1 MAAKL
6 VLYSPDLDLA
16 DTRFQRT
23 VITHKQLGH
32 NKERQTFDARR
43 SIRNASQHTVNNVVG
58 QVVLSTRDKNLGAG
72 NVKAAVSKRGRPR
85 GDLRQVT
92 PTLRFREAP

>member
-32 NKERQTFDARR
+32 NKE
-43 SIRNASQHTVNNVVG
+43 
-58 QVVLSTRDKNLGAG
+58 
-72 NVKAAVSKRGRPR
+72 
-85 GDLRQVT
+85 
-92 PTLRFREAP
+92 